1 MSNPLKGSA
10 AVGQRV
16 SYIRVSSK
24 DQNLARQRE
33 ALALVGINREFVNQ
47 ISARSRADRLGL
59 EECISYVRAGDELHV
74 ASIDRLARS
83 LVDLKQLV
91 NELTSKGVSVHF
103 HKEALVFTAD
113 KANSTADLMLG
124 ILGSFAEFERSIIRE
139 RQAEG
144 IALAKRE
151 GKYKGRAPALTGEM
165 VEQARQRVE
174 AGESKAAVARDL
186 GVGRST
192 LYRALASSG
201 SSDLS

>member
-1 MSNPLKGSA
+1 MSRPLKGSA
-10 AVGQRV
+10 TVGQRV

-33 ALALVGINREFVNQ
+33 ALSVVDVDREFVDQ
-47 ISARSRADRLGL
+47 ISARSRADRIGL
-59 EECISYVRAGDELHV
+59 NECISYVRAGDELHV

-83 LVDLKQLV
+83 LIDLKQLV
-91 NELTSKGVSVHF
+91 YELTSKGVNVHF

-124 ILGSFAEFERSIIRE
+124 ILGSFAEFERSLIRE

-144 IALAKRE
+144 IALAKQE
-151 GKYKGRAPALTGEM
+151 GKYKGRARALTDEM
-165 VEQARQRVE
+165 VEQARQRVR

-192 LYRALASSG
+192 LYRLFTN
-201 SSDLS
+201 